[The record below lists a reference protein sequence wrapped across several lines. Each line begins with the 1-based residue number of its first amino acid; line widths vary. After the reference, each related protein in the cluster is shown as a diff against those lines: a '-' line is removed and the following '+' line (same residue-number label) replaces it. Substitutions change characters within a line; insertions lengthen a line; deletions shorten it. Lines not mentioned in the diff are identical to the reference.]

1 MARLAAL
8 ALAILTQGFAQQG
21 PTVRIPSGP
30 FEMGRSHE
38 LPDDHLKWFPQ
49 LLRDDRPVRT
59 VTLGAF
65 DIDMHEVTNRE
76 YAKFVEAGFARTPH
90 YWPDGRFPEAQ
101 GDQPAANVTWDEADA
116 YCRWTG
122 RRLPT
127 EAEWEKS
134 CRGGLEAQKYPWG
147 DEEASPEKAHYDSV
161 QGPKAVCTYENN
173 AYGLC
178 DMAGNVW
185 EWTAD
190 LYAKEYYADGPAED
204 PQGPPDGRYRVL
216 RGGSWAD
223 VPKFLTCAHRSFS
236 RPEERSPNIG
246 FRCVRTVEESPQQAE
261 TAQ

>member
-8 ALAILTQGFAQQG
+8 ALGILALGQAQQE
-21 PTVRIPSGP
+21 PMVRIPAGP

-65 DIDMHEVTNRE
+65 DIDAHEVTNRE
-76 YAKFVEAGFARTPH
+76 YSQFVEAGLARKPH
-90 YWPDGRFPEAQ
+90 YWPRGRIPEGKA
-101 GDQPAANVTWDEADA
+101 DQPVANVTWDEAHA
-116 YCRWTG
+116 YCRWKG
-122 RRLPT
+122 KRLPT
-127 EAEWEKS
+127 EAEWEKA
-134 CRGGLEAQKYPWG
+134 CRGGLTAMKFPWG
-147 DEEASPEKAHYDSV
+147 DEEADPERAHYDSV
-161 QGPKAVCTYENN
+161 KGPKATCSYERNG
-173 AYGLC
+173 YGLC

-190 LYAKEYYADGPAED
+190 RYAKEYYAVGRSQD
-204 PQGPPDGRYRVL
+204 PQGPTDGRYRVL

-246 FRCVRTVEESPQQAE
+246 FRCARAAE
-261 TAQ
+261 WSDQ

>member
-8 ALAILTQGFAQQG
+8 ALVILALGQAQQE
-21 PTVRIPSGP
+21 PMVRIPAGP

-59 VTLGAF
+59 VALGAF
-65 DIDMHEVTNRE
+65 DIDAHEVTNRE
-76 YAKFVEAGFARTPH
+76 YSQFVEAGLARKPH
-90 YWPDGRFPEAQ
+90 YWPRGRIPEGKA
-101 GDQPAANVTWDEADA
+101 DQPVANVTWDEAHA
-116 YCRWTG
+116 YCRWKG
-122 RRLPT
+122 KRLPT
-127 EAEWEKS
+127 EAEWEKA
-134 CRGGLEAQKYPWG
+134 CRGGLTAKKFPWG
-147 DEEASPEKAHYDSV
+147 DEEAESERAHYDSV
-161 QGPKAVCTYENN
+161 KGPKATCSYESNG
-173 AYGLC
+173 YGLC

-190 LYAKEYYADGPAED
+190 RYAKDYYSVGSSQN
-204 PQGPPDGRYRVL
+204 PQGPTAGRYRVL

-246 FRCVRTVEESPQQAE
+246 FRCARTAE
-261 TAQ
+261 ASDQ

>member
-8 ALAILTQGFAQQG
+8 ALVILALGQAQQE
-21 PTVRIPSGP
+21 PIVRIPAGP

-65 DIDMHEVTNRE
+65 DIDAHEVTNRE
-76 YAKFVEAGFARTPH
+76 YSQFVEAGLARKPH
-90 YWPDGRFPEAQ
+90 YWPRGRIPEGKA
-101 GDQPAANVTWDEADA
+101 DQPVANVTWDEAHA
-116 YCRWTG
+116 YCRWKG
-122 RRLPT
+122 KRLPT
-127 EAEWEKS
+127 EAEWEKA
-134 CRGGLEAQKYPWG
+134 CRGGLTAMKFPWG
-147 DEEASPEKAHYDSV
+147 DEEADPERAHYDSV
-161 QGPKAVCTYENN
+161 KGPKAICSYERNG
-173 AYGLC
+173 YGLC

-190 LYAKEYYADGPAED
+190 RYAKEYYAVGHSQD
-204 PQGPPDGRYRVL
+204 PQGPNEGRYRVL

-246 FRCVRTVEESPQQAE
+246 FRCARSAE
-261 TAQ
+261 ASHQ

>member
-8 ALAILTQGFAQQG
+8 ALVILALGQAQQE
-21 PTVRIPSGP
+21 PIVRIPAGP

-65 DIDMHEVTNRE
+65 DIDAHEVTNRE
-76 YAKFVEAGFARTPH
+76 YSQFVEAGLARKPH
-90 YWPDGRFPEAQ
+90 YWPRGLIPEGKA
-101 GDQPAANVTWDEADA
+101 DQPVANVTWDEAHL
-116 YCRWTG
+116 YCRWKG
-122 RRLPT
+122 KRLPT
-127 EAEWEKS
+127 EAEWEKA
-134 CRGGLEAQKYPWG
+134 CRGGLTAMKFPWG
-147 DEEASPEKAHYDSV
+147 DEEADPERAHYDSV
-161 QGPKAVCTYENN
+161 KGPNAICSYERNG
-173 AYGLC
+173 YGLC

-190 LYAKEYYADGPAED
+190 RYAKEYYAVGRSQD
-204 PQGPPDGRYRVL
+204 PQGPTDGRYRVL

-246 FRCVRTVEESPQQAE
+246 FRCARTAE
-261 TAQ
+261 GSDQ